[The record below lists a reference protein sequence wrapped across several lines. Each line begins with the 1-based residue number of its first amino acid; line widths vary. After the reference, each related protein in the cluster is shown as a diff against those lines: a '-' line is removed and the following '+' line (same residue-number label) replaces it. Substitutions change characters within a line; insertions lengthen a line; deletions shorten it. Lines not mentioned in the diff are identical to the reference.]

1 MENLKKNPLS
11 LQLNVEDFAP
21 ASNDE
26 KKSLVVMRESVNF
39 WKDGMRR
46 LRKNKIAMVSLVVIL
61 LIAFMAYVLPSF
73 WPYSYEQQIKG
84 SNNLAPFEYSA
95 AEQKLIDQG
104 ENVFPHILG
113 TDRMGRDFAVR
124 VMMGTRVSLSV
135 GLLASV
141 LVLLIGATYGAISA
155 FAGGW
160 IDNIMM
166 RITDI
171 LYTIPDIL
179 LIILLAMAIKEPLE
193 SLATKPGFGWMQK
206 LGPNMVSIFIIF
218 ALLYWVGMARIV
230 RSQVLTLKESEY
242 VTAARALGASGGR
255 IIKKHLLTNCMG
267 TLIVTTTLQIP
278 SSIFT
283 ESYLSFL
290 GLDADKDVETIGQKI
305 LTLAAPYVPLDGIN
319 DAGVA
324 CGIFM
329 SYQGE
334 GKGTPTDTQTDKPD
348 LTSTTLLR
356 LILDYADSVEDAVA
370 LAEQYD
376 LHDSASS
383 CFHYMVADSTGRSA
397 VLEWIGTDADH
408 DTDGAQRQLNVLWND
423 TDALSDSAD
432 WQVVTN
438 FIKTPGYYDGT
449 TAERKGLDRYE
460 HLTAAL
466 RETDGIVADKNA
478 AMDLLASVGR
488 RTWNNDDSNS
498 NTVHSVVYDLT
509 DKSVLWVGNEHYG
522 EEAYTFE
529 FQLGR

>member
-1 MENLKKNPLS
+1 MKRNSLS
-11 LQLNVEDFAP
+11 KLLRRIACALAALVIALAVAVFALWHNELTTLASFQKLSDRDEAHRDGAVYQINFSGDYSFDEFLSQGG
-21 ASNDE
+21 ASNDAE
-26 KKSLVVMRESVNF
+26 LISFVTRSITKGIIPMHIKTSS
-39 WKDGMRR
+39 
-46 LRKNKIAMVSLVVIL
+46 IAC
-61 LIAFMAYVLPSF
+61 
-73 WPYSYEQQIKG
+73 
-84 SNNLAPFEYSA
+84 
-95 AEQKLIDQG
+95 
-104 ENVFPHILG
+104 
-113 TDRMGRDFAVR
+113 
-124 VMMGTRVSLSV
+124 
-135 GLLASV
+135 
-141 LVLLIGATYGAISA
+141 SA
-155 FAGGW
+155 FTADTQSGDRVFGRNYDFSATNTAIVYTDPGEGRHASYST
-160 IDNIMM
+160 ID
-166 RITDI
+166 
-171 LYTIPDIL
+171 
-179 LIILLAMAIKEPLE
+179 
-193 SLATKPGFGWMQK
+193 
-206 LGPNMVSIFIIF
+206 
-218 ALLYWVGMARIV
+218 
-230 RSQVLTLKESEY
+230 
-242 VTAARALGASGGR
+242 
-255 IIKKHLLTNCMG
+255 
-267 TLIVTTTLQIP
+267 
-278 SSIFT
+278 
-283 ESYLSFL
+283 LSFL
-290 GLDADKDVETIGQKI
+290 GLDADKDVETIGQKF

-334 GKGTPTDTQTDKPD
+334 GKGTPTDTQTDRPD
-348 LTSTTLLR
+348 ITSTTLLR

-370 LAEQYD
+370 LAQQYD

-397 VLEWIGTDADH
+397 ILEWVGTDADH
-408 DTDGAQRQLNVLWND
+408 DADGAQRQLNVLWND

-449 TAERKGLDRYE
+449 TAEMKGLDRYE

-466 RETDGIVADKNA
+466 RETDGIVADKDA

>member
-1 MENLKKNPLS
+1 MKRNSLS
-11 LQLNVEDFAP
+11 KLLRRIACALAALVIALAVAVFALWHNELTTLASFQKLSDRDEAHRDGAVYQINFSGDYSFDEFLSQGG
-21 ASNDE
+21 ASNDAE
-26 KKSLVVMRESVNF
+26 LISFVTRSITKGIIPMHIKTSS
-39 WKDGMRR
+39 
-46 LRKNKIAMVSLVVIL
+46 IAC
-61 LIAFMAYVLPSF
+61 
-73 WPYSYEQQIKG
+73 
-84 SNNLAPFEYSA
+84 
-95 AEQKLIDQG
+95 
-104 ENVFPHILG
+104 
-113 TDRMGRDFAVR
+113 
-124 VMMGTRVSLSV
+124 
-135 GLLASV
+135 
-141 LVLLIGATYGAISA
+141 SA
-155 FAGGW
+155 FTADTQSGDRVFGRNYDFSATNTAIVYTDPGEGRHASYST
-160 IDNIMM
+160 ID
-166 RITDI
+166 
-171 LYTIPDIL
+171 
-179 LIILLAMAIKEPLE
+179 
-193 SLATKPGFGWMQK
+193 
-206 LGPNMVSIFIIF
+206 
-218 ALLYWVGMARIV
+218 
-230 RSQVLTLKESEY
+230 
-242 VTAARALGASGGR
+242 
-255 IIKKHLLTNCMG
+255 
-267 TLIVTTTLQIP
+267 
-278 SSIFT
+278 
-283 ESYLSFL
+283 LSFL
-290 GLDADKDVETIGQKI
+290 GLDADKDVETIGQKF

-334 GKGTPTDTQTDKPD
+334 GKGTPTDTQTDRPD
-348 LTSTTLLR
+348 ITSTTLLR

-370 LAEQYD
+370 LAQQYD

-397 VLEWIGTDADH
+397 ILEWVGTDADH
-408 DTDGAQRQLNVLWND
+408 DADGAQRQLNVLWND

-449 TAERKGLDRYE
+449 SAERKGLDRYE

-466 RETDGIVADKNA
+466 RETDGIVADKDA

>member
-1 MENLKKNPLS
+1 MKRNSISKLLRRIACALAALVVALAVAVFALWHNELATLASFQKLS
-11 LQLNVEDFAP
+11 DRDEAHRDGAVYQINFSGDYSFDEFLSQGG
-21 ASNDE
+21 ASNDAE
-26 KKSLVVMRESVNF
+26 LISFVTRSITKGIIPMHIKTSS
-39 WKDGMRR
+39 
-46 LRKNKIAMVSLVVIL
+46 IAC
-61 LIAFMAYVLPSF
+61 
-73 WPYSYEQQIKG
+73 
-84 SNNLAPFEYSA
+84 
-95 AEQKLIDQG
+95 
-104 ENVFPHILG
+104 
-113 TDRMGRDFAVR
+113 
-124 VMMGTRVSLSV
+124 
-135 GLLASV
+135 
-141 LVLLIGATYGAISA
+141 SA
-155 FAGGW
+155 F
-160 IDNIMM
+160 
-166 RITDI
+166 
-171 LYTIPDIL
+171 
-179 LIILLAMAIKEPLE
+179 
-193 SLATKPGFGWMQK
+193 
-206 LGPNMVSIFIIF
+206 
-218 ALLYWVGMARIV
+218 
-230 RSQVLTLKESEY
+230 
-242 VTAARALGASGGR
+242 TADTQSGGR
-255 IIKKHLLTNCMG
+255 VFGRNYDFSATN
-267 TLIVTTTLQIP
+267 TAIVYTDP
-278 SSIFT
+278 G
-283 ESYLSFL
+283 EGRHASYSTIDLSFL
-290 GLDADKDVETIGQKI
+290 GLDADKDVETIGQKF

-334 GKGTPTDTQTDKPD
+334 GKGTPTDTQTDRPD
-348 LTSTTLLR
+348 ITSTTLLR

-370 LAEQYD
+370 LAQQYD

-397 VLEWIGTDADH
+397 ILEWVGTDADH
-408 DTDGAQRQLNVLWND
+408 DADGAQRQLNVLWND

-466 RETDGIVADKNA
+466 RETDGIVADKDA

-488 RTWNNDDSNS
+488 RTWDNDDSNS

>member
-1 MENLKKNPLS
+1 MKRNSLS
-11 LQLNVEDFAP
+11 KLLRRIACALAALVIALAVAVFALWHNELATLASFQKLSDRDEAHRDGAVYQINVSGDYSFDEFLSQGG
-21 ASNDE
+21 ASNDAE
-26 KKSLVVMRESVNF
+26 LISFVTRSITKGIIPMHIKTSS
-39 WKDGMRR
+39 
-46 LRKNKIAMVSLVVIL
+46 IAC
-61 LIAFMAYVLPSF
+61 
-73 WPYSYEQQIKG
+73 
-84 SNNLAPFEYSA
+84 
-95 AEQKLIDQG
+95 
-104 ENVFPHILG
+104 
-113 TDRMGRDFAVR
+113 
-124 VMMGTRVSLSV
+124 
-135 GLLASV
+135 
-141 LVLLIGATYGAISA
+141 SA
-155 FAGGW
+155 FTADTQSGDRVFGRNYDFSATNTAIVYTNPGEGRHASYST
-160 IDNIMM
+160 ID
-166 RITDI
+166 
-171 LYTIPDIL
+171 
-179 LIILLAMAIKEPLE
+179 
-193 SLATKPGFGWMQK
+193 
-206 LGPNMVSIFIIF
+206 
-218 ALLYWVGMARIV
+218 
-230 RSQVLTLKESEY
+230 
-242 VTAARALGASGGR
+242 
-255 IIKKHLLTNCMG
+255 
-267 TLIVTTTLQIP
+267 
-278 SSIFT
+278 
-283 ESYLSFL
+283 LSFL
-290 GLDADKDVETIGQKI
+290 GLDADKDVETVGQKI

-334 GKGTPTDTQTDKPD
+334 GKGTPTDTQTDRPD
-348 LTSTTLLR
+348 ITSTTLLR

-370 LAEQYD
+370 LAQQYD

-397 VLEWIGTDADH
+397 ILEWVGTDADH
-408 DTDGAQRQLNVLWND
+408 DADGAQRQLNVLWND

-466 RETDGIVADKNA
+466 RETDGIVADKDA

-488 RTWNNDDSNS
+488 RTWDNDDSNS

>member
-1 MENLKKNPLS
+1 MKRNSLS
-11 LQLNVEDFAP
+11 KLLRRIACALAALVIALAVAVFALWHNELTTLASFQKLSDRDEAHRDGAVYQINFSGDYFFDEFLSQGG
-21 ASNDE
+21 ASNDAE
-26 KKSLVVMRESVNF
+26 LISFITRSITKGIIPMHIKTSS
-39 WKDGMRR
+39 
-46 LRKNKIAMVSLVVIL
+46 IAC
-61 LIAFMAYVLPSF
+61 
-73 WPYSYEQQIKG
+73 
-84 SNNLAPFEYSA
+84 
-95 AEQKLIDQG
+95 
-104 ENVFPHILG
+104 
-113 TDRMGRDFAVR
+113 
-124 VMMGTRVSLSV
+124 
-135 GLLASV
+135 
-141 LVLLIGATYGAISA
+141 SA
-155 FAGGW
+155 FTADTQSGDRVFGRNYDFSATNTAIVYTDPGEGRHASYST
-160 IDNIMM
+160 ID
-166 RITDI
+166 
-171 LYTIPDIL
+171 
-179 LIILLAMAIKEPLE
+179 
-193 SLATKPGFGWMQK
+193 
-206 LGPNMVSIFIIF
+206 
-218 ALLYWVGMARIV
+218 
-230 RSQVLTLKESEY
+230 
-242 VTAARALGASGGR
+242 
-255 IIKKHLLTNCMG
+255 
-267 TLIVTTTLQIP
+267 
-278 SSIFT
+278 
-283 ESYLSFL
+283 LSFL
-290 GLDADKDVETIGQKI
+290 GLDADKDVETIGQKF

-370 LAEQYD
+370 LAQQYD

-397 VLEWIGTDADH
+397 ILEWVGTDADH
-408 DTDGAQRQLNVLWND
+408 DADGAQRQLNVLWND

-449 TAERKGLDRYE
+449 SAEMKGLDRYE
-460 HLTAAL
+460 HLAAAL

>member
-1 MENLKKNPLS
+1 MKRNSLS
-11 LQLNVEDFAP
+11 KLLRRIACALAALVIALAVAVFALWHNELMTLASFQKLSDRDEAHRDGAVYQINFSGDYFFDEFLSQGG
-21 ASNDE
+21 ASNDAE
-26 KKSLVVMRESVNF
+26 LISFITRSITKGIIPMHIKTSS
-39 WKDGMRR
+39 
-46 LRKNKIAMVSLVVIL
+46 IAC
-61 LIAFMAYVLPSF
+61 
-73 WPYSYEQQIKG
+73 
-84 SNNLAPFEYSA
+84 
-95 AEQKLIDQG
+95 
-104 ENVFPHILG
+104 
-113 TDRMGRDFAVR
+113 
-124 VMMGTRVSLSV
+124 
-135 GLLASV
+135 
-141 LVLLIGATYGAISA
+141 SA
-155 FAGGW
+155 FTADTQSGDRVFGRNYDFSATNTAIVYTDPGEGRHASYST
-160 IDNIMM
+160 ID
-166 RITDI
+166 
-171 LYTIPDIL
+171 
-179 LIILLAMAIKEPLE
+179 
-193 SLATKPGFGWMQK
+193 
-206 LGPNMVSIFIIF
+206 
-218 ALLYWVGMARIV
+218 
-230 RSQVLTLKESEY
+230 
-242 VTAARALGASGGR
+242 
-255 IIKKHLLTNCMG
+255 
-267 TLIVTTTLQIP
+267 
-278 SSIFT
+278 
-283 ESYLSFL
+283 LSFL
-290 GLDADKDVETIGQKI
+290 GLDADKDVETIGQKF

-334 GKGTPTDTQTDKPD
+334 GKGTPTDTQTDRPD

-370 LAEQYD
+370 LAQQYD

-397 VLEWIGTDADH
+397 ILEWVGTDADH
-408 DTDGAQRQLNVLWND
+408 DADGAQRQLNVLWND

-449 TAERKGLDRYE
+449 TAEMKGLDRYE
-460 HLTAAL
+460 HLAAAL
-466 RETDGIVADKNA
+466 RETDGIVADKDA

>member
-1 MENLKKNPLS
+1 MKRNSLS
-11 LQLNVEDFAP
+11 KLLRRIACALAALVIALAVAVFALWHNGLTTLASFQKLSDRDEAHRDGAVYQINFSGDYFFDEFLSQGG
-21 ASNDE
+21 ASNDAE
-26 KKSLVVMRESVNF
+26 LISFVTRSITKGIIPMHIKTSS
-39 WKDGMRR
+39 
-46 LRKNKIAMVSLVVIL
+46 IAC
-61 LIAFMAYVLPSF
+61 
-73 WPYSYEQQIKG
+73 
-84 SNNLAPFEYSA
+84 
-95 AEQKLIDQG
+95 
-104 ENVFPHILG
+104 
-113 TDRMGRDFAVR
+113 
-124 VMMGTRVSLSV
+124 
-135 GLLASV
+135 
-141 LVLLIGATYGAISA
+141 SA
-155 FAGGW
+155 FTADTQSGDRVFGRNYDFSATNTAIVYTDPGEGRHASYST
-160 IDNIMM
+160 ID
-166 RITDI
+166 
-171 LYTIPDIL
+171 
-179 LIILLAMAIKEPLE
+179 
-193 SLATKPGFGWMQK
+193 
-206 LGPNMVSIFIIF
+206 
-218 ALLYWVGMARIV
+218 
-230 RSQVLTLKESEY
+230 
-242 VTAARALGASGGR
+242 
-255 IIKKHLLTNCMG
+255 
-267 TLIVTTTLQIP
+267 
-278 SSIFT
+278 
-283 ESYLSFL
+283 LSFL
-290 GLDADKDVETIGQKI
+290 GLDADKDVETIGQKF

-334 GKGTPTDTQTDKPD
+334 GKGTPTDTQTDRPD
-348 LTSTTLLR
+348 ITSTTLLR

-370 LAEQYD
+370 LAQQYD

-397 VLEWIGTDADH
+397 ILEWVGTDADH

-449 TAERKGLDRYE
+449 SAEMKGLDRYE
-460 HLTAAL
+460 HLAAAL
-466 RETDGIVADKNA
+466 RETDGIVADKDA

>member
-1 MENLKKNPLS
+1 MKRNSLS
-11 LQLNVEDFAP
+11 KLLRRIACALAALVIALAVAVFALWHNELTTLASFQKLSDRDEAHRDGAVYQINFSGDYSFDEFLSQGG
-21 ASNDE
+21 ASNDAE
-26 KKSLVVMRESVNF
+26 LISFVTRSITKGIIPMHIKTSS
-39 WKDGMRR
+39 
-46 LRKNKIAMVSLVVIL
+46 IAC
-61 LIAFMAYVLPSF
+61 
-73 WPYSYEQQIKG
+73 
-84 SNNLAPFEYSA
+84 
-95 AEQKLIDQG
+95 
-104 ENVFPHILG
+104 
-113 TDRMGRDFAVR
+113 
-124 VMMGTRVSLSV
+124 
-135 GLLASV
+135 
-141 LVLLIGATYGAISA
+141 SA
-155 FAGGW
+155 FTADTQSGDRVFGRNYDFSATNTAIVYTDPGEGRHASYST
-160 IDNIMM
+160 ID
-166 RITDI
+166 
-171 LYTIPDIL
+171 
-179 LIILLAMAIKEPLE
+179 
-193 SLATKPGFGWMQK
+193 
-206 LGPNMVSIFIIF
+206 
-218 ALLYWVGMARIV
+218 
-230 RSQVLTLKESEY
+230 
-242 VTAARALGASGGR
+242 
-255 IIKKHLLTNCMG
+255 
-267 TLIVTTTLQIP
+267 
-278 SSIFT
+278 
-283 ESYLSFL
+283 LSFL
-290 GLDADKDVETIGQKI
+290 GLDADKDVETIGQKF

-334 GKGTPTDTQTDKPD
+334 GKGTPTDTQTDRPD
-348 LTSTTLLR
+348 ITSTTLLR

-370 LAEQYD
+370 LAQQYD

-397 VLEWIGTDADH
+397 ILEWVGTDADH
-408 DTDGAQRQLNVLWND
+408 DADGAERQLNVLWND

-449 TAERKGLDRYE
+449 SAEMKGLDRYE
-460 HLTAAL
+460 HLAAAL

>member
-1 MENLKKNPLS
+1 MKRNSLS
-11 LQLNVEDFAP
+11 KLLRRIACALAALVIALAVAVFALWHNELATLASFQKLSDRDEAHRDGAVYQINFSGDYFFDEFLSQGG
-21 ASNDE
+21 ASNDAE
-26 KKSLVVMRESVNF
+26 LISFITRSITKGIIPMHIKTSS
-39 WKDGMRR
+39 
-46 LRKNKIAMVSLVVIL
+46 IAC
-61 LIAFMAYVLPSF
+61 
-73 WPYSYEQQIKG
+73 
-84 SNNLAPFEYSA
+84 
-95 AEQKLIDQG
+95 
-104 ENVFPHILG
+104 
-113 TDRMGRDFAVR
+113 
-124 VMMGTRVSLSV
+124 
-135 GLLASV
+135 
-141 LVLLIGATYGAISA
+141 SA
-155 FAGGW
+155 FTADTQSGDRVFGRNYDFSATNTAIVYTDPGEGRHASYST
-160 IDNIMM
+160 ID
-166 RITDI
+166 
-171 LYTIPDIL
+171 
-179 LIILLAMAIKEPLE
+179 
-193 SLATKPGFGWMQK
+193 
-206 LGPNMVSIFIIF
+206 
-218 ALLYWVGMARIV
+218 
-230 RSQVLTLKESEY
+230 
-242 VTAARALGASGGR
+242 
-255 IIKKHLLTNCMG
+255 
-267 TLIVTTTLQIP
+267 
-278 SSIFT
+278 
-283 ESYLSFL
+283 LSFL

-334 GKGTPTDTQTDKPD
+334 GKGTPTDTQTDRPD

-370 LAEQYD
+370 LAQQYD

-397 VLEWIGTDADH
+397 ILEWVGTDADH
-408 DTDGAQRQLNVLWND
+408 DADGAQRQLNVLWND

-449 TAERKGLDRYE
+449 SAEMKGLDRYE
-460 HLTAAL
+460 HLAAAL
-466 RETDGIVADKNA
+466 RETDGIVADKDA